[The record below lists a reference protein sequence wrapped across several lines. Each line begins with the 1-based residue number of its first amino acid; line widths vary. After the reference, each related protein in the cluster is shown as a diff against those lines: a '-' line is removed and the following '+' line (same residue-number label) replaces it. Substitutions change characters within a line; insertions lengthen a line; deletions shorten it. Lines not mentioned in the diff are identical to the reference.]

1 MRLKDRTAAELR
13 RLRKLHQTLGYF
25 PHHHRTGRVLIEV
38 RFLLTARHFWRVVN
52 IATGSV
58 LEFRRNG
65 TPLNGTRGRLV
76 GPLVEKRK
84 VKKS

>member
-1 MRLKDRTAAELR
+1 MRLKDRTSAER
-13 RLRKLHQTLGYF
+13 RKWRKILETYGYF
-25 PHHHRTGRVLIEV
+25 PHHHRKGRVSIEV
-38 RFLLTARHFWRVVN
+38 RFLLTARHFWRVINVM
-52 IATGSV
+52 TGEI

-84 VKKS
+84 VKK